1 MSMWSPCNHWESVER
16 LCRDIWIHQLN
27 YMLSPLQHGS
37 HRHRSIKIFLSR
49 QRNEMNGLSG
59 AHMGPHGEA
68 EASSSGIVITVTIHE
83 SMNGLPHAP

>member
-1 MSMWSPCNHWESVER
+1 
-16 LCRDIWIHQLN
+16 
-27 YMLSPLQHGS
+27 
-37 HRHRSIKIFLSR
+37 
-49 QRNEMNGLSG
+49 MNGLSG